1 MVQRDLA
8 DRGITDEAVL
18 DAMRTVPRE
27 QFVPAHSRVEA
38 FADCPLPIGQGQTIS
53 QPYIVAAMAE
63 AARLSP
69 TDHVLEVGTGS
80 GYGAAVLREL
90 AASVVTVERHTVLA
104 EAAAA
109 RLGQMGYDDIEVVVG
124 DGSLGWPDRAPF
136 DAIVVTAAGPKPPD
150 PLLGQLADGGRL
162 VVPIGERKQ
171 PQTLVLMTRSGERF
185 HRKTLGGV
193 RFVPLIGEY
202 GFRR

>member
-1 MVQRDLA
+1 MVERDLA
-8 DRGITDEAVL
+8 RRGITDEAVL
-18 DAMRTVPRE
+18 EAMRTVPRE
-27 QFVPAHSRVEA
+27 QFVPAHSRADA

-104 EAAAA
+104 EAAAE
-109 RLGQMGYDDIEVVVG
+109 RLRNVGYDDIEVVVG
-124 DGSLGWPDRAPF
+124 DGSLGWPDRAPY
-136 DAIVVTAAGPKPPD
+136 DAIVVTAAGPKPPE
-150 PLLGQLADGGRL
+150 PLLEQLAEEGRL
-162 VVPIGERKQ
+162 VVPIGHRRSNQ
-171 PQTLVLMTRSGERF
+171 SLVLITRSGERF
-185 HRKTLGGV
+185 HRKSLSGV
-193 RFVPLIGEY
+193 RFVPLIGEH